1 MIKVVIV
8 EDDMM
13 FVWKLEQML
22 EELGQY
28 EVIGT
33 YRDTISFKQGI
44 SHHTPDLIL
53 MDVRLETER
62 SGLDLAVQLIDRNI
76 PILFLTQYADEKLY
90 EEAFQLLNT
99 SFLVKPFH
107 KFTLDAATHLLIPEK
122 FGSLAATCLSIKI
135 GRKEYPIH
143 PKEVCWVEST
153 RNYCTI
159 QTEQKQFVIKRSLKS
174 LKAILPEDSFIF
186 IHKSFLVK
194 KDLIKAIDYK
204 AQTVL
209 VGKDTLPLGRT
220 YVKFLHKLFEKIG

>member
-107 KFTLDAATHLLIPEK
+107 KFT
-122 FGSLAATCLSIKI
+122 
-135 GRKEYPIH
+135 
-143 PKEVCWVEST
+143 
-153 RNYCTI
+153 
-159 QTEQKQFVIKRSLKS
+159 
-174 LKAILPEDSFIF
+174 
-186 IHKSFLVK
+186 
-194 KDLIKAIDYK
+194 
-204 AQTVL
+204 
-209 VGKDTLPLGRT
+209 
-220 YVKFLHKLFEKIG
+220 